1 MGGGSTPGGSKPR
14 SCNKWTKR
22 SNKNGGGPQPGSQGG
37 GPPGH
42 GGPNPPSPGNGG
54 KPGSKPPPT
63 PPSPPPPAGPPG
75 APSPRLGSGAGNAGS
90 SGAGNPSAPPATKS
104 SPNPLPASQTY
115 VSRAVGMF
123 LTGWPFSSRCAG
135 GITRIASSELWS
147 IALSS
152 LS

>member
-63 PPSPPPPAGPPG
+63 PGPPGPPPPGP
-75 APSPRLGSGAGNAGS
+75 GSGAGNAGS
-90 SGAGNPSAPPATKS
+90 PGAGNPSAPPATKS

-135 GITRIASSELWS
+135 GITRIASTELWS